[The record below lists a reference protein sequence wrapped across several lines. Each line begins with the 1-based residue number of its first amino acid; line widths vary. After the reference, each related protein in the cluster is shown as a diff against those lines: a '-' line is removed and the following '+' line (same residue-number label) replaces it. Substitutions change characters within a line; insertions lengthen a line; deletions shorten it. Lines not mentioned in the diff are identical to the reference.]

1 MDDVFIARQPIF
13 ARDLSV
19 FGYELLFRE
28 TGLEE
33 DADFVDADG
42 ATSQVILNAFTV
54 LGLDHL
60 VGRRRAFINLTREF
74 LVGAISLPFPAE
86 RVVLEILE
94 DLPPERNLLRAI
106 ERLRGQGYII
116 SLDDYAGDSGQE
128 PFLSRVDIVKVDVA
142 QFDVL
147 RLRSAVETLRGYD
160 VLLLAEK
167 VETQEMFELCR
178 ELGFDYFQGFFLSRP
193 RTVRGSSIPTSRLPT
208 LNLMAKLYQP
218 DVDLRD
224 LERIISSDLSL
235 SYKLLRYMNSAFFP
249 IQRRIDSIHQ
259 AVVYLGVRELQSW
272 ASLLAMASV
281 TDKPSELITTLMVRA
296 RMCQKLAGRLG
307 YAPSNTY
314 FTVGLF
320 SGLDALMDASLEE
333 VLGSLPLSDEVV
345 EALLRH
351 RGEAGRVLECV
362 LHYELGDWDWIE
374 AAGYNPNIV
383 IQSYLDAIDW
393 ARRIAA
399 HW

>member
-1 MDDVFIARQPIF
+1 MDEVFIARQPIF

-28 TGLEE
+28 AGASEE
-33 DADFVDADG
+33 AQFINGDQ

-54 LGLDHL
+54 VGLDQL

-74 LVGAISLPFPAE
+74 LVGAIKLPFPAE
-86 RVVLEILE
+86 RVVLELLE
-94 DLPPERNLLRAI
+94 DLPAERALLDAVQQFRD
-106 ERLRGQGYII
+106 QGYMV
-116 SLDDYAGDSGQE
+116 SLDDYTGGTSQQ
-128 PFLSRVDIVKVDVA
+128 PFLSQVDIVKVDVA
-142 QFDVL
+142 QLDVL
-147 RLRSAVETLRGYD
+147 RLRSLVESLKRYG
-160 VLLLAEK
+160 VELLAQK

-178 ELGFDYFQGFFLSRP
+178 DAGFDYFQGFFLSRP
-193 RTVRGSSIPTSRLPT
+193 RTIRGSSIPTNRLPT

-218 DVDLRD
+218 EVDLRD
-224 LERIISSDLSL
+224 LEQIISSDVSL

-281 TDKPSELITTLMVRA
+281 TDKPSELMTTLMVRA
-296 RMCQKLAGRLG
+296 RMCQKLAERLG
-307 YAPSNTY
+307 YASGNTY

-320 SGLDALMDASLEE
+320 SGLDALMDAQLEE
-333 VLGSLPLSDEVV
+333 VLMALPLSDEVIA
-345 EALLRH
+345 ALLRH
-351 RGEAGRVLECV
+351 EGRPGRVLECV

-374 AAGYNPNIV
+374 SAGYNPAVV
-383 IQSYLDAIDW
+383 IQSYLDSIDW
-393 ARRIAA
+393 AREIAA
-399 HW
+399 RW